1 MKIARMKITGMKM
14 KKTES
19 KTKREQKTGKKMNK
33 NKTESVAGKVIKT
46 RTLANGVR
54 IITEKMPHVRSI
66 ALGIMV
72 RTGAVDENEKNAG
85 ISHFVEHMMF
95 KGTEKRGPYDIA
107 GDIDKIGGQINAF
120 TAKEMT
126 CYYVKSVA
134 KNYKKAADV
143 LVDMIENSVF
153 DSQEMN
159 RERKVICEEI
169 KMTKDSPDD
178 LAHDT
183 LIANMFKGGN
193 LGNSII
199 GTASSLKRITR
210 PIIKKYVSEHYTRD
224 SIVVSVAGN
233 FDEDDVCEYFE
244 DKFGALKASKGKY
257 VEKKSVYEPFAKVR
271 VKDINQTHL
280 CMGTKGLKTLDDG
293 FYSFQVLNNL
303 LGGSMSSRLF
313 QNIRERKG
321 LAYSVYSSIGNF
333 SNDGYFE
340 IYAGVAHDKVREA
353 VDGIREELKL
363 LSEAPVSDEELQ
375 SSKEQLK
382 ASYVFS
388 GENTTTRMMLNGKNY
403 LLLDY
408 VFTPEEVMDGYES
421 VTGESLDAV
430 KGIVCDFGNYSASC
444 VSGKRVNLKSIIG

>member
-1 MKIARMKITGMKM
+1 M
-14 KKTES
+14 S
-19 KTKREQKTGKKMNK
+19 DQN
-33 NKTESVAGKVIKT
+33 VIKT
-46 RTLANGVR
+46 KTLDNGVR
-54 IITEKMPHVRSI
+54 LIMEKMPQVRSI

-72 RTGAVDENEKNAG
+72 RAGAIDEEKNNAG

-120 TAKEMT
+120 TSKEMT

-134 KNYKKAADV
+134 ENYKKAADV

-153 DSQEMN
+153 DSEEMN

-169 KMTKDSPDD
+169 KMTKDDPDD
-178 LAHDT
+178 LAHESLVT
-183 LIANMFKGGN
+183 NIFKGGS
-193 LGNSII
+193 LANSIL
-199 GTASSLKRITR
+199 GTASSLKKIKHAT
-210 PIIKKYVSEHYTRD
+210 IKKYVAQQYTRD
-224 SIVVSVAGN
+224 SIVVSIAGN
-233 FDEDDVCEYFE
+233 FDEQDVCGYFA
-244 DKFGALKASKGKY
+244 DKFSRLAETKEKNKETKGEYK
-257 VEKKSVYEPFAKVR
+257 PFAKLQ

-280 CMGTKGLKTLDDG
+280 CLGTKGMKTLDDG
-293 FYSFQVLNNL
+293 FYAFQVLNNL

-333 SNDGYFE
+333 SSDGYFE
-340 IYAGVAHDKVREA
+340 IYAGVAHDKVGDA
-353 VDGIREELKL
+353 VAGIREELKK
-363 LSEAPVSDEELQ
+363 LSQTAVSDEELR
-375 SSKEQLK
+375 SSKEQMK

-408 VFTPEEVMDGYES
+408 VFTPEEVMKGYDA
-421 VTGESLDAV
+421 VTKKSLDEV
-430 KGIVCDFGNYSASC
+430 KGIICDFETYSASC
-444 VSGKRVNLKSIIG
+444 VSGKRVNLKNIVGRG